1 MSLRPFHP
9 ALVLVA
15 ALAVA
20 CNSQTSNTDQRLAEL
35 EQQLAETQKQLADAQ
50 ATTPGE
56 QAASPVA
63 PAAAPATP
71 PAASAAAASAR
82 SAAPVAA
89 RPAASAPRR
98 TAAPASQRSTAR
110 DQVARDNA
118 ETKKLIEQQQA
129 ESARLAQS
137 AQQAETAKQ
146 AESARQ
152 AETRQLIE
160 QQQAENVRQ
169 AETITELRQQI
180 DQLKPREVTLPVGTV
195 IAVRSS
201 RELSTAS
208 LSDGS
213 TFDALLDHDLKSGN
227 TVVASSGARVTG
239 FVVESDRGGRVKGT
253 ASLTVGV
260 RSIVGVNSSVIAV
273 TTDSHTASA
282 DNTKKR
288 DAIRTGVATGVGAI
302 IGGIAGGGSGAAIGA
317 GAGAAAGVGT
327 NVATRGEAA
336 VIPAEE
342 LMEFRLTAPVTVVMT
357 P

>member
-1 MSLRPFHP
+1 
-9 ALVLVA
+9 
-15 ALAVA
+15 
-20 CNSQTSNTDQRLAEL
+20 
-35 EQQLAETQKQLADAQ
+35 
-50 ATTPGE
+50 
-56 QAASPVA
+56 
-63 PAAAPATP
+63 
-71 PAASAAAASAR
+71 
-82 SAAPVAA
+82 
-89 RPAASAPRR
+89 
-98 TAAPASQRSTAR
+98 
-110 DQVARDNA
+110 VARDNA
-118 ETKKLIEQQQA
+118 ETRKLIEQQQA
-129 ESARLAQS
+129 ESARLARS
-137 AQQAETAKQ
+137 AQQAESERQ

-152 AETRQLIE
+152 AETRQLVE
-160 QQQAENVRQ
+160 QQQAENEKQ

-195 IAVRSS
+195 IAVRPT

-213 TFDALLDHDLKSGN
+213 TFDALLERDVKSGN

-239 FVVESDRGGRVKGT
+239 FVVESDQGGRVKGT

-273 TTDSHTASA
+273 TTDSHTTSA

-342 LMEFRLTAPVTVVMT
+342 LMEFRLTAPVTVVIT